1 MRKGLITMKGII
13 KKTAKEL
20 KSRLY
25 EEGYDFKTKIG
36 DNSITLIDIYGEF
49 CVISFTLMKDNKI
62 YFEIDYPED
71 LPLECQ
77 EDIIFETVYEC
88 IDSTGRLYDL
98 PSEDVI

>member
-13 KKTAKEL
+13 KNIAKEL
-20 KSRLY
+20 KRRLHEAGY
-25 EEGYDFKTKIG
+25 EFKTKIE
-36 DNSITLIDIYGEF
+36 DDSITLIDTYGDF

-77 EDIIFETVYEC
+77 ADIIFETVYEC

>member
-1 MRKGLITMKGII
+1 MRKGLINMKAII
-13 KKTAKEL
+13 KNVAKEL
-20 KSRLY
+20 KNHLH
-25 EEGYDFKTKIG
+25 EAGYDFKTKVG
-36 DNSITLIDIYGEF
+36 DNSVTLIDSYGEF
-49 CVISFTLMKDNKI
+49 CVVTFTLMKDNKI

-77 EDIIFETVYEC
+77 ADIIFETVYEV